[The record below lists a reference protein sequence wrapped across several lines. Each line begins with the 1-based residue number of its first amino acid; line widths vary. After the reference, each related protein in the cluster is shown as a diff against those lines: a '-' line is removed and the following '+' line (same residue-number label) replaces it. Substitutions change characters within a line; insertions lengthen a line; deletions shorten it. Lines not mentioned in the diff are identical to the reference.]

1 MVAFYVANVDVRVRF
16 SLSAPIL
23 LMLCGCTTYHP
34 TERLDV
40 FAACE
45 EVWETRPLVENGD
58 RIPDVGFFTPNDH
71 KHYHCR
77 VNKLVGFS
85 YRL

>member
-1 MVAFYVANVDVRVRF
+1 MFLV
-16 SLSAPIL
+16 
-23 LMLCGCTTYHP
+23 GCTTVDTTVYP
-34 TERLDV
+34 TENFDAFV
-40 FAACE
+40 GCE
-45 EVWETRPLVENGD
+45 KVWETRPMVDNGE
-58 RIPDVGFFTPNDH
+58 RIPDVGFYTPNDH